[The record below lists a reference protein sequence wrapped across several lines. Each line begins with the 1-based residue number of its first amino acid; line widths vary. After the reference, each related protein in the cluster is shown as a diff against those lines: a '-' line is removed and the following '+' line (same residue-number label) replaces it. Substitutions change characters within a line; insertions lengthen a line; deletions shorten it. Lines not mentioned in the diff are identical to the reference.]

1 MTLVN
6 LASGHPGSTQGSSAM
21 AALPAQT
28 AIGMRPVHARGPW
41 RMMRRNPPWATGAGF
56 ISVLPAAGILASVGF
71 ALPMPVAVSLMSLSP
86 VVVAFSARLRRR
98 IDLTPEASIRA
109 ILGREN

>member
-6 LASGHPGSTQGSSAM
+6 LAFGRPGTTQGSSAM
-21 AALPAQT
+21 APLPAET
-28 AIGMRPVHARGPW
+28 AIGMRPVRARGSW
-41 RMMRRNPPWATGAGF
+41 RMMRRNPSWATGMGL
-56 ISVLPAAGILASVGF
+56 ISVLPAVGILASVGS
-71 ALPMPVAVSLMSLSP
+71 ALPMPGAVSLMSFSP